1 MLVYDDTENVE
12 KVKVFDKGVNYK
24 DPETYG
30 EFQLSYRS
38 GDIWSPRLD
47 TYEPLQMEMECFM
60 KAMKTGKTEK
70 STGLDGL
77 KVVKV
82 LEAAEKSLRNEGK
95 QISIG

>member
-1 MLVYDDTENVE
+1 
-12 KVKVFDKGVNYK
+12 VNYK
-24 DPETYG
+24 DPETFG

-47 TYEPLQMEMECFM
+47 TYEPLQMEMESFIRSI
-60 KAMKTGKTEK
+60 KTGKTDK

-82 LEAAEKSLRNEGK
+82 LEAAEKSLRNDGI
-95 QISIG
+95 QVSIK